1 MASGSKDK
9 QLLSIAPGPGPL
21 REFRPLAKNKKSSS
35 ACLPCKQAKR
45 KCTGRPAPCKACEA
59 TNGNCVFNE
68 HLDLR
73 RKIAAQ
79 KAQGD
84 LERYQKLLCDLL
96 EYLRTAND
104 EKVYRILD
112 IIRAGGDVEKN
123 VTLIVQSAFAEDS
136 PIEEMTGDASDANS
150 EDFRLRKNSRI
161 SVEKLCDN
169 PLFQVPCR
177 PWTKVTND
185 DHLVSGLISLYFT
198 WDHPL
203 MQVVDQ
209 ELILRDM
216 AAGDMSSEFCS
227 PVLVNSILAVA
238 STYSPYPEVYAVPGD
253 VASRGQHF
261 FEEAESRWK
270 AEEGRPS
277 LANTQAL
284 VLMSHNLRLQG
295 KDNASWLY
303 LRQAV
308 QLGQDMGLFSL
319 PKSRHSD
326 WDQMPEQVRHAG
338 ARTAWSIFIL
348 NSQLSLESR
357 KTVNLDVPRL
367 ALDRIDC
374 FERDT
379 PWIPYHSRSS
389 DAEYSRKPALLHD
402 VMTGLADLTETI
414 VAMQDLF
421 FDKALDFSMSLDE
434 MLKEANWLHRRL
446 ESFLESMAMIE
457 TPPVPQV
464 IFLHMKC
471 NQTII
476 ILFDF
481 LVEQR
486 NFESALEPSTIEGI
500 RLARVNAAMQIAHQL
515 QVYRKHYDLPQTPN
529 LMFPPVKS
537 SVLTLL
543 PFLNDK
549 SAYHAFNE
557 LYGFLVSFS
566 RRFPAA
572 KATKCEIDALLR
584 SSNSALLFELAGFV
598 ERQTT
603 EYS

>member
-1 MASGSKDK
+1 MAPNSKDK
-9 QLLSIAPGPGPL
+9 QLASIAPGPGPL
-21 REFRPLAKNKKSSS
+21 REFRPLTKNKKSSS

-45 KCTGRPAPCKACEA
+45 KCTGRPAPCKACKT

-84 LERYQKLLCDLL
+84 LERYQKLLWDLL

-104 EKVYRILD
+104 DRVYRILD

-123 VTLIVQSAFAEDS
+123 VTVIVQSALAEGS
-136 PIEEMTGDASDANS
+136 PVEEIIGEASDASS
-150 EDFRLRKNSRI
+150 EDSRLRKDSRI

-169 PLFQVPCR
+169 PLFRVPCI

-203 MQVVDQ
+203 MQVLDQ
-209 ELILRDM
+209 ELFLRDM
-216 AAGDMSSEFCS
+216 AAGETRSEFCS
-227 PVLVNSILAVA
+227 PILVNSILAVA
-238 STYSPYPEVYAVPGD
+238 CTYSPYPEVYAVPGD

-261 FEEAESRWK
+261 FEEAETRWK

-277 LANTQAL
+277 LANIQAL
-284 VLMSHNLRLQG
+284 VLMSHNLKLQG

-308 QLGQDMGLFSL
+308 QLGQDMGLFSI
-319 PKSRHSD
+319 PKSKHSD
-326 WDQMPEQVRHAG
+326 WDQMPEDVRHAG

-348 NSQLSLESR
+348 NSQLSMESR
-357 KTVNLDVPRL
+357 KTANLDVPRL
-367 ALDRIDC
+367 SLDRIDD
-374 FERDT
+374 FEGDT

-389 DAEYSRKPALLHD
+389 DAEYSHKPALLRD
-402 VMTGLADLTETI
+402 VMIGLVELTETI
-414 VAMQDLF
+414 VTMQDLF
-421 FDKALDFSMSLDE
+421 FDKALDLSMTLDE

-446 ESFLESMAMIE
+446 KSFLEGMAMNE

-464 IFLHMKC
+464 IFLHVKC
-471 NQTII
+471 NQII
-476 ILFDF
+476 IKLLEF

-486 NFESALEPSTIEGI
+486 DFESALEPSTVEEI
-500 RLARVNAAMQIAHQL
+500 RLARVNAAIQIAQQL
-515 QVYRKHYDLPQTPN
+515 QVYREHYELPQTPN
-529 LMFPPVKS
+529 LLFPPVKS
-537 SVLTLL
+537 SALTLV
-543 PFLNDK
+543 PFLSDK
-549 SAYHAFNE
+549 SASHAFNE
-557 LYGFLVSFS
+557 LYCFLVSFS
-566 RRFPAA
+566 RRFLAA

-584 SSNSALLFELAGFV
+584 SSSTALPFELTGIV
-598 ERQTT
+598 ERRTS

>member
-9 QLLSIAPGPGPL
+9 QLASIAPGPGPL
-21 REFRPLAKNKKSSS
+21 REFRPLTKNKKSSS

-84 LERYQKLLCDLL
+84 LERYQKLLWDLL

-104 EKVYRILD
+104 DRVYRILD

-123 VTLIVQSAFAEDS
+123 VTVIVQSALAEGS
-136 PIEEMTGDASDANS
+136 PVEEIVGEASDTSS
-150 EDFRLRKNSRI
+150 EDFRLRKDSRI

-169 PLFQVPCR
+169 PLFRVPCI

-209 ELILRDM
+209 ELFLRDM
-216 AAGDMSSEFCS
+216 AVGETRSEFCS
-227 PVLVNSILAVA
+227 PILVNSILAVA

-261 FEEAESRWK
+261 FEEAETRWK

-277 LANTQAL
+277 LANIQAL
-284 VLMSHNLRLQG
+284 VLMSHNLKLQG

-308 QLGQDMGLFSL
+308 QLGQDMGLFSI
-319 PKSRHSD
+319 PKSKHGD
-326 WDQMPEQVRHAG
+326 WDQMPEEVRHAG
-338 ARTAWSIFIL
+338 ARTAWSIFIV
-348 NSQLSLESR
+348 NSQLSMESR
-357 KTVNLDVPRL
+357 KTANLDVPRL
-367 ALDRIDC
+367 SLDRIDH
-374 FERDT
+374 FEGDT
-379 PWIPYHSRSS
+379 PWVPYHSRSS
-389 DAEYSRKPALLHD
+389 DAECSHKPALLRD
-402 VMTGLADLTETI
+402 VMIGLADLTEII

-421 FDKALDFSMSLDE
+421 FDKALDLSMSLDK

-446 ESFLESMAMIE
+446 ESFLEGMAMIE

-464 IFLHMKC
+464 IFLHVKC
-471 NQTII
+471 NQII
-476 ILFDF
+476 IKLFEF
-481 LVEQR
+481 LVEQSD
-486 NFESALEPSTIEGI
+486 FESALEPSTIEEI
-500 RLARVNAAMQIAHQL
+500 RLARVNAAIQIAHQL
-515 QVYRKHYDLPQTPN
+515 QLYREHYELPQTPN

-537 SVLTLL
+537 SALTLL
-543 PFLNDK
+543 PFLSDK
-549 SAYHAFNE
+549 SASDAFNE
-557 LYGFLVSFS
+557 LYDFLVSFS
-566 RRFPAA
+566 RRFLAA

-584 SSNSALLFELAGFV
+584 SSSTALPFELTGIV
-598 ERQTT
+598 GRRTS